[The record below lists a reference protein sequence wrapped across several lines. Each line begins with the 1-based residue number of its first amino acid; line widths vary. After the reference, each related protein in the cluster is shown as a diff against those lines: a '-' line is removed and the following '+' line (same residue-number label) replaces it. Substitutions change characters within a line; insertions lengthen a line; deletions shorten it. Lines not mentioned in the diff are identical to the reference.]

1 MTAFN
6 DEAIVVF
13 PFENL
18 PSDSSKEKAMT
29 ELIRIRKKL
38 TSWSPELSSIQECST
53 IQSLIQWHNE
63 YLHVHNPYFTE
74 KGCYFGNESYFSQFL
89 YLVQN
94 ASFRETYYVFQL
106 KNYPHK
112 NHFFKADTPSPPQI
126 YPWSIMEFTS
136 QKEFIAT
143 PPSPLTESY
152 KTFDTADD
160 LIQYIETLHDAYS
173 LK

>member
-1 MTAFN
+1 MTVFN

-13 PFENL
+13 SFENL
-18 PSDSSKEKAMT
+18 PSDSSKEKAIA

-38 TSWSPELSSIQECST
+38 TSWSPELTSTQECST

-74 KGCYFGNESYFSQFL
+74 KGRYFGNESYFSQFL

-143 PPSPLTESY
+143 PPSPLNESY
-152 KTFDTADD
+152 KIFDTADD
-160 LIQYIETLHDAYS
+160 LIHYIETLHDAYS
-173 LK
+173 PK